1 MNTLS
6 RVGIL
11 SADAEAS
18 LTKVAGSLLN
28 LFLRCYVGWQFF
40 KSGMLKVS
48 DWNATLG
55 LFQTEYH
62 VPLLPPHVAAITGA
76 TGELLFPTLL
86 FIGFMA
92 RPAALGLLF
101 VNIMAVISYPQLF
114 KFECPAAIN
123 DHFYWGILL
132 VVLFVWGPG
141 QLAVDSIVA
150 RYRKSGPDQE

>member
-1 MNTLS
+1 MRYLKPLPEPTLRTTQSPNNPTSRNSMNTLS

-11 SADAEAS
+11 SVDAEAN
-18 LTKVAGSLLN
+18 LTKFAGSLLN

-86 FIGFMA
+86 FIGFVA

-101 VNIMAVISYPQLF
+101 VN
-114 KFECPAAIN
+114 
-123 DHFYWGILL
+123 
-132 VVLFVWGPG
+132 
-141 QLAVDSIVA
+141 
-150 RYRKSGPDQE
+150 

>member
-11 SADAEAS
+11 SADAEAN
-18 LTKVAGSLLN
+18 LTKVAGSILN

-62 VPLLPPHVAAITGA
+62 VPLLTPHVAAITGA

-150 RYRKSGPDQE
+150 RYRN